1 MNKHKISWLLDGAAT
16 PTLALSEPEF
26 RDSPKTVEKVES
38 AVFGELPAGSR
49 HREHEKEDGGVLFC

>member
-1 MNKHKISWLLDGAAT
+1 MAQLPQLWLS
-16 PTLALSEPEF
+16 PISEPEF